1 MPGPTVIERL
11 VADVARQIRLRRAE
25 FYGLRG
31 LFWGAVAAV
40 VPLVLKESLGAWSYL
55 GAALLVLAGAGA
67 GALWGFLLRLPQA
80 EAARLADR
88 GYGLQE
94 RMSTALEWADRPD
107 RTPIVEAL
115 VADAT
120 ARAEQLGGRR
130 IIARR
135 MPREAK
141 LVPVPLLLGLV
152 LAAAP
157 PIPLPQGRLP
167 NFSVSRDE
175 DEEKAPGDRSGE
187 MQQAERK
194 QATRRDPVQRAD
206 VQERSLAPR
215 LGGGGQSQPGDLAAV
230 FKDTSLGGRA
240 PDFNSFLKKGDER
253 LRMLEQLDRIPDL
266 QSDFTQNQTRM
277 VFQKAKSLR
286 GGLDPNKKVSPE
298 KLRELLSEM
307 ERLGRKNGGGG
318 QQGNWSG
325 DVYEGMEALEG
336 GQTDR
341 AMEAMER
348 ALNKM
353 RSMEERGRDGKSLKG
368 GRESERR
375 GGKRGGE
382 KGAGQQ
388 GGMGDEGDFPEGE
401 GLLPGR
407 GKSGAPKGDPTAR
420 LRGSPFDV
428 GVEGESRPGRKQGI
442 DTNMMGR
449 GAQMPSRMQY
459 MGVLGQYRKMMEES
473 IAREQVPRDFQGQVK
488 EYFQSLDE
496 K

>member
-40 VPLVLKESLGAWSYL
+40 VPLLFKESLGWWSYA
-55 GAALLVLAGAGA
+55 GAALLLLAGAA
-67 GALWGFLLRLPQA
+67 VGALYGLLLKLPA
-80 EAARLADR
+80 GEVARLADR
-88 GYGLQE
+88 GYQLQE
-94 RMSTALEWADRPD
+94 RISTTLEWADRPD
-107 RTPIVEAL
+107 RTPIVDAL
-115 VADAT
+115 IADT
-120 ARAEQLGGRR
+120 ITRAGQVGVRR
-130 IIARR
+130 IIPRRIPRQAR
-135 MPREAK
+135 
-141 LVPVPLLLGLV
+141 LVPIPLLFGLV

-175 DEEKAPGDRSGE
+175 EEEKPAADRSGE
-187 MQQAERK
+187 AQQADRK

-206 VQERSLAPR
+206 VQERNLSPR

-253 LRMLEQLDRIPDL
+253 LRMLDSLERLPDL
-266 QSDFTQNQTRM
+266 QSDFTQSQARM
-277 VFQKAKSLR
+277 VFQKAKALR

-307 ERLGRKNGGGG
+307 ERLGRKNGGQG
-318 QQGNWSG
+318 QSNWSG
-325 DVYEGMEALEG
+325 DAYEGMEALEG
-336 GQTDR
+336 GQTDK

-353 RSMEERGRDGKSLKG
+353 RSMEERGRDGKGLKG
-368 GRESERR
+368 GRESDRR
-375 GGKRGGE
+375 GGKRGD
-382 KGAGQQ
+382 KGSGGQQ
-388 GGMGDEGDFPEGE
+388 GGPGDEGDFPEGE

-407 GKSGAPKGDPTAR
+407 GKSGAPKGDATAR

-428 GVEGESRPGRKQGI
+428 GVEGEARSGRKQGI
-442 DTNMMGR
+442 DTNMVGR
-449 GAQMPSRMQY
+449 GAQMPSRLQY

-473 IAREQVPRDFQGQVK
+473 IAREQVPRDFQTQVK

>member
-1 MPGPTVIERL
+1 MPGPPVLDRL
-11 VADVARQIRLRRAE
+11 VGDVARQIRLRRAE

-40 VPLVLKESLGAWSYL
+40 APLVLKEPLGPWSYA
-55 GAALLVLAGAGA
+55 GAGVLLIAGAGA
-67 GALWGFLLRLPQA
+67 GALRGFFLRLPPA

-88 GYGLQE
+88 GYALQD
-94 RMSTALEWADRPD
+94 RISTALEWAERPD
-107 RTPIVEAL
+107 RTPIVDAL
-115 VADAT
+115 VTDAV
-120 ARAEQLGGRR
+120 ARAEQVGARR
-130 IIARR
+130 IIPRR
-135 MPREAK
+135 VPREARF
-141 LVPVPLLLGLV
+141 VPLPLLLGLV

-175 DEEKAPGDRSGE
+175 DEEKARDRSGDP
-187 MQQAERK
+187 QQAERR

-206 VQERSLAPR
+206 VQERNLAPR

-240 PDFNSFLKKGDER
+240 PDFNSFLKKGDDR
-253 LRMLEQLDRIPDL
+253 LRMLEQVYRLPDL
-266 QSDFTQNQTRM
+266 QSDFTQSQTRM
-277 VFQKAKSLR
+277 VFQKAKALR
-286 GGLDPNKKVSPE
+286 GGLDPNRKVSPE
-298 KLRELLSEM
+298 KLRELLQEM
-307 ERLGRKNGGGG
+307 ERLGRKGGGAG
-318 QQGNWSG
+318 QGNWSG
-325 DVYEGMEALEG
+325 DIYEGMEALEG
-336 GQTDR
+336 GQSDR
-341 AMEAMER
+341 AMDAMER

-353 RSMEERGRDGKSLKG
+353 RSREERGRDGKSLRG
-368 GRESERR
+368 GRESDRRGNRR
-375 GGKRGGE
+375 GGDR
-382 KGAGQQ
+382 GAGQP
-388 GGMGDEGDFPEGE
+388 GGPGDEGDFPEGE

-407 GKSGAPKGDPTAR
+407 GKSGSPKGDPTAR

-442 DTNMMGR
+442 DTNMLGR

-473 IAREQVPRDFQGQVK
+473 IAREQVPRDFQTQVK

>member
-1 MPGPTVIERL
+1 MPGPPVLDQL
-11 VADVARQIRLRRAE
+11 VGDVARQIRLRRAE

-31 LFWGAVAAV
+31 LFWGAVVAV
-40 VPLVLKESLGAWSYL
+40 VPLVLKEPLGLWSYA
-55 GAALLVLAGAGA
+55 GAAILLIAGAGA
-67 GALWGFLLRLPQA
+67 GALRGFLLKLPPA

-88 GYGLQE
+88 GYGLQD
-94 RMSTALEWADRPD
+94 RVSTALEWGERPD
-107 RTPIVEAL
+107 RTPIVDAL
-115 VADAT
+115 VADAA
-120 ARAEQLGGRR
+120 ARAEQLGARR
-130 IIARR
+130 IIPRR
-135 MPREAK
+135 VPREAK
-141 LVPVPLLLGLV
+141 FVPLPLLLGLA

-175 DEEKAPGDRSGE
+175 EEEKVKDRSGDL
-187 MQQAERK
+187 QQAERR

-206 VQERSLAPR
+206 VQERNLAPR
-215 LGGGGQSQPGDLAAV
+215 LGGGGQSQPGDLAAI

-240 PDFNSFLKKGDER
+240 PDFNSFLKKGDDR
-253 LRMLEQLDRIPDL
+253 LRMLEQIDRLPDL
-266 QSDFTQNQTRM
+266 QSDFTQSQTRM
-277 VFQKAKSLR
+277 VFQKAKALR

-298 KLRELLSEM
+298 KLRELLNEM
-307 ERLGRKNGGGG
+307 ERLGRKGGGAG
-318 QQGNWSG
+318 QGNWSG

-336 GQTDR
+336 GQSDR
-341 AMEAMER
+341 AMEALER

-353 RSMEERGRDGKSLKG
+353 RSREERGRDGKSLKG
-368 GRESERR
+368 GRESDRR
-375 GGKRGGE
+375 GSRRGNE
-382 KGAGQQ
+382 RGQGQ
-388 GGMGDEGDFPEGE
+388 GGPGDEGDFPEGE

-407 GKSGAPKGDPTAR
+407 GKSGSPKGDPTAR
-420 LRGSPFDV
+420 LRGNPFDV

-442 DTNMMGR
+442 DTNMLGR

-473 IAREQVPRDFQGQVK
+473 IAREQVPRDFQTQVK

>member
-1 MPGPTVIERL
+1 MPGSTVIERL

-25 FYGLRG
+25 YYGLRG
-31 LFWGAVAAV
+31 LFWGAAAAMI
-40 VPLVLKESLGAWSYL
+40 PLLLKEPLGPWSYV
-55 GAALLVLAGAGA
+55 GAVGLLLVGAGA
-67 GALWGFLLRLPQA
+67 GAAWGLLLSLPAA

-88 GYGLQE
+88 GYGLQD
-94 RMSTALEWADRPD
+94 RISTALEWAERPD
-107 RTPIVEAL
+107 RTPIVAAL
-115 VADAT
+115 VGDAT
-120 ARAEQLGGRR
+120 ARAGQLGARR
-130 IIARR
+130 IIPRR
-135 MPREAK
+135 VPREAK
-141 LVPVPLLLGLV
+141 LVPVPLLIGLV

-157 PIPLPQGRLP
+157 PIPLPEGRLP

-175 DEEKAPGDRSGE
+175 EEEKTAPDRSGDL
-187 MQQAERK
+187 QQADRK

-206 VQERSLAPR
+206 VQERNLSPR

-230 FKDTSLGGRA
+230 FKDTSLAGRA

-253 LRMLEQLDRIPDL
+253 LRMLDSLERLPDL
-266 QSDFTQNQTRM
+266 QSDFTQSQTRM

-307 ERLGRKNGGGG
+307 ERLGRKNGG
-318 QQGNWSG
+318 QGDSSWSG
-325 DVYEGMEALEG
+325 DAYEGMEALEG
-336 GQTDR
+336 GQTDK

-375 GGKRGGE
+375 GGRRGD
-382 KGAGQQ
+382 KGAGQS
-388 GGMGDEGDFPEGE
+388 GGPGDEGDFPEGE

-420 LRGSPFDV
+420 LHGNPFDV
-428 GVEGESRPGRKQGI
+428 GVEGEARPGRKQGI
-442 DTNMMGR
+442 DTNMVGR

-496 K
+496 R

>member
-1 MPGPTVIERL
+1 MSDPTVIQRL

-40 VPLVLKESLGAWSYL
+40 VPLLLKETLGPWGY
-55 GAALLVLAGAGA
+55 ALAGLLLLAGAAA
-67 GALWGFLLRLPQA
+67 GAAWGLLLSLPPA

-94 RMSTALEWADRPD
+94 RISTALEWADRTD
-107 RTPIVEAL
+107 RTPIVDAL
-115 VADAT
+115 VTDAA
-120 ARAEQLGGRR
+120 ARAGQVGARR
-130 IIARR
+130 IIRR
-135 MPREAK
+135 RLPREAK
-141 LVPVPLLLGLV
+141 LVPVPLALGLV

-157 PIPLPQGRLP
+157 PIPLPQARLP

-175 DEEKAPGDRSGE
+175 DEDKAPGDRSGE
-187 MQQAERK
+187 LQQSERK

-253 LRMLEQLDRIPDL
+253 LRMLDSLDRLPDL

-298 KLRELLSEM
+298 KLRELLNEM
-307 ERLGRKNGGGG
+307 ERLGRKNGGQG
-318 QQGNWSG
+318 QGSWAG
-325 DVYEGMEALEG
+325 DAYEGMEALEG
-336 GQTDR
+336 GQTDK

-353 RSMEERGRDGKSLKG
+353 RSMEERGRDGKGLKG
-368 GRESERR
+368 GRENERR
-375 GGKRGGE
+375 GARRGD
-382 KGAGQQ
+382 KGGGQQ
-388 GGMGDEGDFPEGE
+388 GGGPGDEGDFPEGE

-420 LRGSPFDV
+420 LRGNPFDV

-442 DTNMMGR
+442 DTNMVGR

-473 IAREQVPRDFQGQVK
+473 IAREQVPRDFQTQVK

>member
-1 MPGPTVIERL
+1 MPGPPVLDRL
-11 VADVARQIRLRRAE
+11 VGDVARQIRLRRAE

-40 VPLVLKESLGAWSYL
+40 LPLVLKESLGLWSYA
-55 GAALLVLAGAGA
+55 GAAILLIAGAGA
-67 GALWGFLLRLPQA
+67 GALRGFLLRLPPA

-88 GYGLQE
+88 GYALQD
-94 RMSTALEWADRPD
+94 RVSTALEWSERPD
-107 RTPIVEAL
+107 RTPIVDAL
-115 VADAT
+115 VTDAV
-120 ARAEQLGGRR
+120 ARAGQLAARR
-130 IIARR
+130 IIPRR
-135 MPREAK
+135 VPREARF
-141 LVPVPLLLGLV
+141 VPLPLLLGLA

-167 NFSVSRDE
+167 SFSVSRDE
-175 DEEKAPGDRSGE
+175 DEEKARDRSGDL
-187 MQQAERK
+187 QQAERR

-206 VQERSLAPR
+206 VQERNLAPR
-215 LGGGGQSQPGDLAAV
+215 LGGGGQSQPGDLAAI

-253 LRMLEQLDRIPDL
+253 LRMLEQLDRLPDL
-266 QSDFTQNQTRM
+266 QSDFTQSQTRM
-277 VFQKAKSLR
+277 VFQKAKALR
-286 GGLDPNKKVSPE
+286 GGLDPNKKASPE
-298 KLRELLSEM
+298 KLRELLNEM
-307 ERLGRKNGGGG
+307 ERLGRKGGGG
-318 QQGNWSG
+318 GQGNWSG

-368 GRESERR
+368 GRESDRR
-375 GGKRGGE
+375 GNRRGDR
-382 KGAGQQ
+382 GAGQS
-388 GGMGDEGDFPEGE
+388 GGPGDEGDFPEGE

-407 GKSGAPKGDPTAR
+407 GKSGSPKGDATAR
-420 LRGSPFDV
+420 LRGNPFDV
-428 GVEGESRPGRKQGI
+428 GVEGESRPGRKQAI
-442 DTNMMGR
+442 DTNMLGR

-473 IAREQVPRDFQGQVK
+473 IAREQVPRDFQTQVK